1 MPEAL
6 DRKYPNAAKEFRWQW
21 FFPMAKHSVN
31 PRTGKV
37 MRHHVLDRALQNM
50 VKRAIEK
57 AGVNK
62 HGTCHSFRHAYA
74 THLLEN
80 GTDIKAI
87 QELLGHSSIETTMIY
102 THVAQKKLAVV
113 ESPLDKLEKAG

>member
-1 MPEAL
+1 
-6 DRKYPNAAKEFRWQW
+6 
-21 FFPMAKHSVN
+21 
-31 PRTGKV
+31 
-37 MRHHVLDRALQNM
+37 M
-50 VKRAIEK
+50 VRFNSCLSDFVPLYEK
-57 AGVNK
+57 ISGVNK

-80 GTDIKAI
+80 GTDVKVI

-113 ESPLDKLEKAG
+113 ESPLDRLGSEKSSVDGRQYLPASV